1 MPYGPL
7 GAGIIGCDQ
16 EVLMRS
22 FRRLL
27 RFTVPVVACVFASG
41 PIFGQ
46 SEPAAISQV
55 LGEEIL
61 APSVAV
67 QQIKSYIL
75 RHVAPPPTASSA
87 QQWTEEAKRL
97 RQHLLQDV
105 VFHGWPVEWVNST
118 PKFEDLGVIETR
130 RGYRLRKLRY
140 EVVPGFQSAAIL
152 YEPENPQGKLPAI
165 LNLNGHVGPPG
176 KAVEYQ
182 QKRCI
187 NFAKHGILALN
198 LEWFYFGELRQ
209 EGNEHWFGAHLDLV
223 GANGLG
229 IFLLEMRKGL
239 DYLYNHPNV
248 DRNRLGVTGLS
259 GGGWQTIFLSS
270 LDERVKVS
278 VPVAGYS
285 SVSTKVE
292 ARRYGD
298 LGDIEQNGTDLLAG
312 VDYSH
317 ITAMMAPRPTLLIHN
332 AEDDCCF
339 RAPLVKPLIYDSVKP
354 FFRLYG
360 KEDVF
365 QWYENRDPGTHN
377 YQLDNRE
384 QAYRFFSQQFG
395 LPPFEK
401 EIPVG
406 QELKSYDEMV
416 VGLPKDNLT
425 ILGLARKLGNAI
437 TRPKVPADPTS
448 KSAWVRKEREKLSSA
463 IRYKPARLTR
473 AWTLA
478 NTKHGGVE
486 TLSYLFEMDNGLS
499 ASGVWVKGILTP
511 EKTPVT
517 IVLND
522 QGRKAAASETS
533 DRVNRGEQVLVLDLT
548 FFGDA
553 WKDNEPFSYA
563 QIIDAEGDR
572 PLGMQAAQLIA
583 IANWILERAG
593 AQKARLETRG
603 IRTQIIGLV
612 AAALQPDL
620 FFEVVSREGMPS
632 LGLLLQKP
640 VTFQEAPELFCLDLY
655 EEFDV
660 DRIATVAAPTQVK
673 LESLVK
679 SVPPQGI
686 ARGIVRRVTAA
697 QANRGANWPPAGRS
711 SGGSGRG
718 ALRCRQR
725 ASWRAQQPH
734 CRIPGTPP
742 GCSGD

>member
-1 MPYGPL
+1 MG
-7 GAGIIGCDQ
+7 
-16 EVLMRS
+16 S

-27 RFTVPVVACVFASG
+27 RFTPSVVAFVFASG
-41 PIFGQ
+41 LVFGQ
-46 SEPAAISQV
+46 SEPEAINQV

-61 APSVAV
+61 TPSVAR

-75 RHVAPPPTASSA
+75 SQVAPLPAASSA

-105 VFHGWPVEWVNST
+105 VFHGWPVQWVNSS
-118 PKFEDLGVIETR
+118 PKFEDLGVIETGQ
-130 RGYRLRKLRY
+130 GYRLRKLRY
-140 EVVPGFQSAAIL
+140 EIIPGFQSVAIL
-152 YEPENPQGKLPAI
+152 YEPEKLHGKLPAI
-165 LNLNGHVGPPG
+165 LNVNGHVGPPG
-176 KAVEYQ
+176 KAVEYK

-229 IFLLEMRKGL
+229 LFLLEMRRGL

-292 ARRYGD
+292 ASRYGD

-317 ITAMMAPRPTLLIHN
+317 LTAMMAPRPTLLIHN

-339 RAPLVKPLIYDSVKP
+339 RAALVKPLIYDSIKP

-384 QAYRFFSQQFG
+384 QAYRFFSQQFA
-395 LPPFEK
+395 LPTFEK

-406 QELKSYDEMV
+406 QELKSFDELV

-425 ILGLARKLGNAI
+425 ILGLAQKLGNAL
-437 TRPKVPADPTS
+437 TRSPIPEGSTS
-448 KSAWVRKEREKLSSA
+448 KSGWVKGEREKLRSA
-463 IRYKPARLTR
+463 IRYKPARLVR

-478 NTKHGGVE
+478 STKHGGVE

-499 ASGVWVKGILTP
+499 ASGVWLKGIVTP
-511 EKTPVT
+511 DKTPIT

-522 QGRKAAASETS
+522 QGRKAAAREIS
-533 DRVNRGEQVLVLDLT
+533 DRINRDERVLALDLT

-572 PLGMQAAQLIA
+572 PLGMQAAQLIT
-583 IANWILERAG
+583 IANWIRERAG
-593 AQKARLETRG
+593 AQKLRLETRG

-620 FFEVVSREGMPS
+620 FFELGSREGMSS
-632 LGLLLQKP
+632 LGFLLQKP
-640 VTFQEAPELFCLDLY
+640 VTFEEAPELFCLDLY
-655 EEFDV
+655 KEFDV
-660 DRIATVAAPTQVK
+660 DRFATVAAPTQVK

-679 SVPPQGI
+679 NVPRKVSLQE
-686 ARGIVRRVTAA
+686 
-697 QANRGANWPPAGRS
+697 
-711 SGGSGRG
+711 
-718 ALRCRQR
+718 
-725 ASWRAQQPH
+725 
-734 CRIPGTPP
+734 
-742 GCSGD
+742 